1 MSILVVDV
9 GTSGVRGAVVRPD
22 ASVEHIHH
30 VAVLPDTPF
39 PGLVEFDPAAMADAV
54 LDVAARSLAD
64 GGPVDAVGIANQRAS
79 TILWDRATGVP
90 VGPGLGWQDLRTVGT
105 CLELQSQGI
114 RVAPNASATKLASL
128 LDTADPDRSRSER
141 GELAFGT
148 VDTWVAWT
156 LSGGRLHVTDAS
168 NAGVTGLIHGDGTGW
183 SQDLLAALR
192 IPEPLLPTIVDSTGV
207 VGMADAL
214 AGRPVI
220 AGMAGDQQASLIG
233 QGCTQP
239 GQAKATFG
247 TGGMLDQCTGT
258 DRPRQIARGPA
269 GTIPIIAW
277 RRQGR
282 ITWGV
287 EAIMLSAGTC
297 VEWLRDDLAIIDSAA
312 DSAQVAARCG
322 DTGDVWFVPA
332 LLGLGTPVWD
342 FGARGTFLGLTR
354 GSGRPELV
362 RAVLEG
368 VAHRGADLLEAAEAD
383 SGMTVGNLRIDG
395 GMSANEVFTQALANA
410 CGRPVEIAPFVEAT
424 TLGAAFLAG
433 MAVGTWAD
441 EQDVAAAWAPRQ
453 VVEPTTT
460 SGERTTARTRWLE
473 ARKRSEGT
481 IPELSALDF

>member
-64 GGPVDAVGIANQRAS
+64 GGPGDAVGIANQRAS

-207 VGMADAL
+207 VGMAMWDS
-214 AGRPVI
+214 
-220 AGMAGDQQASLIG
+220 MAWS
-233 QGCTQP
+233 
-239 GQAKATFG
+239 
-247 TGGMLDQCTGT
+247 
-258 DRPRQIARGPA
+258 R
-269 GTIPIIAW
+269 
-277 RRQGR
+277 
-282 ITWGV
+282 
-287 EAIMLSAGTC
+287 
-297 VEWLRDDLAIIDSAA
+297 
-312 DSAQVAARCG
+312 
-322 DTGDVWFVPA
+322 
-332 LLGLGTPVWD
+332 
-342 FGARGTFLGLTR
+342 
-354 GSGRPELV
+354 
-362 RAVLEG
+362 
-368 VAHRGADLLEAAEAD
+368 
-383 SGMTVGNLRIDG
+383 
-395 GMSANEVFTQALANA
+395 
-410 CGRPVEIAPFVEAT
+410 
-424 TLGAAFLAG
+424 
-433 MAVGTWAD
+433 
-441 EQDVAAAWAPRQ
+441 
-453 VVEPTTT
+453 
-460 SGERTTARTRWLE
+460 
-473 ARKRSEGT
+473 
-481 IPELSALDF
+481 